1 MIVFAGIADK
11 TSKMRSKSGTAKHY
25 TTVDF
30 QILQNFMIARWFVVP
45 NLELILKVLSAI
57 PPETITTFS
66 TFFIIFII
74 SYCEGIRYILNG
86 DIALLR
92 AATLCEK

>member
-1 MIVFAGIADK
+1 MIVSAGTAGK
-11 TSKMRSKSGTAKHY
+11 TSKMSSKSGTAKHY
-25 TTVDF
+25 ATVNF
-30 QILQNFMIARWFVVP
+30 QILQNFMIVCWFVVP
-45 NLELILKVLSAI
+45 DLALILEVLSAI
-57 PPETITTFS
+57 PAETITTFR

-92 AATLCEK
+92 AAALCEK